1 MKVWSPSR
9 YSLGYVPTNNGYD
22 CKYWLEIFSKL
33 AEKKQAFNAYKIQKM
48 KDEKED
54 TRLSAIKNKEDLET
68 FLMSNPRLDICKKK
82 TIYVHM
88 GSKGAKAIY
97 LRRPVV
103 KPTH

>member
-1 MKVWSPSR
+1 MV
-9 YSLGYVPTNNGYD
+9 GN
-22 CKYWLEIFSKL
+22 FSKL

-82 TIYVHM
+82 TSTY
-88 GSKGAKAIY
+88 GLKGAKAIY
-97 LRRPVV
+97 LKRPVV

>member
-1 MKVWSPSR
+1 MKVLSPSR

-22 CKYWLEIFSKL
+22 CKYRLEIFSKL

-82 TIYVHM
+82 TSTY
-88 GSKGAKAIY
+88 GLKGAKAIY
-97 LRRPVV
+97 LKRPVV